1 MSFKAQIPVRSV
13 TMPNL
18 LNILFFALTVFTAT
32 ALASPSDV
40 TFKFDELSGPPS
52 AGRLP
57 VRSQEFAR
65 SPLLEVD
72 ELSNAVRLARGLHL
86 RNSVVTSLDD
96 AHQLLVSISPSLP
109 DPTAHVASSL

>member
-32 ALASPSDV
+32 ALASHSDV

-86 RNSVVTSLDD
+86 NPPKFGRY
-96 AHQLLVSISPSLP
+96 LP
-109 DPTAHVASSL
+109 GRRTPTIGKHFTLSS